1 MSLGNVFGGLFG
13 ASSLVSGIGT
23 GVQAVGAYQEAKAAN
38 AAAEYNAQIEDQN
51 ASYYS
56 LMGENALA
64 RADKEAGDHRRGI
77 EKLKGEQR
85 AGYAAAGVKVDTGS
99 ALDVAADTAKWG
111 EYDAQTIMYNGAVEK
126 AGYDQ
131 KAYNSSAS
139 AAMLRNTR
147 RSPSLAAGGVVL
159 NGLAKYSQYGDW

>member
-13 ASSLVSGIGT
+13 AGSLVSGIGT
-23 GVQAVGAYQEAKAAN
+23 GIQAYSAYQDAQASN

-51 ASYYS
+51 AAYYS

-64 RADKEAGDHRRGI
+64 RADKEAGDHRRTI
-77 EKLKGEQR
+77 EVLKGEQR
-85 AGYAAAGVKVDTGS
+85 TGFAASGVKVDTGS
-99 ALDVAADTAKWG
+99 ALDAVVDTAKWG
-111 EYDAQTIMYNGAVEK
+111 EYDAQTILYNGAVEK

-139 AAMLRNTR
+139 AAMLRNTK
-147 RSPSLAAGGVVL
+147 RSSTLAAGGVVL
-159 NGLAKYSQYGDW
+159 NGVSNLARYGDW